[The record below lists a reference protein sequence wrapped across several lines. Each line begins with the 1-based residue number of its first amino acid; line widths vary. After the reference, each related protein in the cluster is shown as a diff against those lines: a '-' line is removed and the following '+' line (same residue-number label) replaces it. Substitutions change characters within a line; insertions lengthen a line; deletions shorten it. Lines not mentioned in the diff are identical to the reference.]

1 MIPKVLLLREED
13 GGFPLMQTIDNALLA
28 ACLGFAIFAIIT
40 GVLVLK
46 NVRNRA
52 SQVDKLKGID
62 P

>member
-28 ACLGFAIFAIIT
+28 VCLGFAIFAIIT

-62 P
+62 L